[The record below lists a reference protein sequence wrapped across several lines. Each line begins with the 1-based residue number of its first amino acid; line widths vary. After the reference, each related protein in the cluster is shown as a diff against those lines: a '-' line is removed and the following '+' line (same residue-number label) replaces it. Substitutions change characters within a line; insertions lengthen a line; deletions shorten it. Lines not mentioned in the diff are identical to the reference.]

1 MFASIPSDMSNPP
14 GHHESD
20 NQPQFLIGPHLS
32 NPEPSDPSTLLD
44 EARDRVH
51 SEDAQNKESV
61 KLARRLFIA
70 MILITVLGVVFY
82 IVLPTFGVKFS
93 PVIPILS
100 FVAIFAGAVLTALEE
115 QRELNAKADR
125 YNDSESDDQSCQSD
139 GCPTGM
145 CAGPRPLQMFRDPP
159 RKRNHPPKD

>member
-1 MFASIPSDMSNPP
+1 MPTPSDQ
-14 GHHESD
+14 D

-32 NPEPSDPSTLLD
+32 NPQPTDPSDPSTLLD

-51 SEDAQNKESV
+51 HQDAQNKESV

-70 MILITVLGVVFY
+70 MILIAILGVVFY
-82 IVLPTFGVKFS
+82 IVLPTYGVKFS

-125 YNDSESDDQSCQSD
+125 FDSNDDHQSCQSD
-139 GCPTGM
+139 GCATGM
-145 CAGPRPLQMFRDPP
+145 CPGPRPLQMFRDPP

>member
-1 MFASIPSDMSNPP
+1 MPTPSD
-14 GHHESD
+14 HD

-32 NPEPSDPSTLLD
+32 NPQPSDPSTLLD

-51 SEDAQNKESV
+51 HQDAQNKESV

-70 MILITVLGVVFY
+70 MILITILGVVFY
-82 IVLPTFGVKFS
+82 IVLPYYGIKFS
-93 PVIPILS
+93 PIIPILS

-125 YNDSESDDQSCQSD
+125 FNDDPNGQHSNQSCQSD
-139 GCPTGM
+139 GCATGM
-145 CAGPRPLQMFRDPP
+145 CPGPRPLQMFREHPKP
-159 RKRNHPPKD
+159 KHPPKD

>member
-1 MFASIPSDMSNPP
+1 MFASIPSDMSN
-14 GHHESD
+14 HDSD
-20 NQPQFLIGPHLS
+20 NQPQFLIGPNL
-32 NPEPSDPSTLLD
+32 PTDPSTLLE

-70 MILITVLGVVFY
+70 MILIAILGVVFY
-82 IVLPTFGVKFS
+82 IVLPTYGVKFS
-93 PVIPILS
+93 PIIPILS

-115 QRELNAKADR
+115 HRELNANRFD
-125 YNDSESDDQSCQSD
+125 NDPDGQDDDQCCQSD

-145 CAGPRPLQMFRDPP
+145 CAGPRPLQMFRNPP
-159 RKRNHPPKD
+159 PKRKHPPKD

>member
-1 MFASIPSDMSNPP
+1 MSNR
-14 GHHESD
+14 SD
-20 NQPQFLIGPHLS
+20 QDDHQPQFLIGP
-32 NPEPSDPSTLLD
+32 NMPTDPSTLLD

-70 MILITVLGVVFY
+70 MILIAILGVVFY
-82 IVLPTFGVKFS
+82 IVLPTYGVKFS

-115 QRELNAKADR
+115 QRELNAKAHR
-125 YNDSESDDQSCQSD
+125 FDDDPDAHDNHQSCQSD
-139 GCPTGM
+139 GCATGM
-145 CAGPRPLQMFRDPP
+145 CPGPRPLQMFRDPP